1 METTPPITPIQNP
14 NQVPTQNPVS
24 APSIPPIVP
33 IVPPTTH
40 AQTPGTSFTPVLNP
54 VSLVKP
60 RKKIPKWM
68 IIVIVVVIL
77 LGTLGFFYKTIITT
91 FTSMLNSKKNM
102 VDSAIVFPVDVKNPT
117 NDVDKKIP
125 LSLPNTFQSKGM
137 GYEIKYPRDWTYES
151 EIEASTGMITIH
163 FYPEKPNYIFTVIV
177 SKIKLVDGVFFD
189 VSLNNLINSLKY
201 QADSSGG
208 KYGEIQDVSFKA
220 GDGREFVA
228 KKFEMEYINNK
239 MTYRDMSVFIK
250 NGVDLF
256 WVESV
261 SGDKDHKIQDD
272 ITNQMLNSLIIK

>member
-1 METTPPITPIQNP
+1 
-14 NQVPTQNPVS
+14 
-24 APSIPPIVP
+24 
-33 IVPPTTH
+33 
-40 AQTPGTSFTPVLNP
+40 
-54 VSLVKP
+54 
-60 RKKIPKWM
+60 
-68 IIVIVVVIL
+68 
-77 LGTLGFFYKTIITT
+77 
-91 FTSMLNSKKNM
+91 
-102 VDSAIVFPVDVKNPT
+102 
-117 NDVDKKIP
+117 
-125 LSLPNTFQSKGM
+125 M